1 METVSPLA
9 ADQHYNYLGFPIV
22 LSCRGRFAFV
32 GIKSSGKHSVLK
44 AAIEENFIEPIEIP
58 AAIRASTAPNK
69 MYKYFKEFNLNADIS
84 NIGEYSN
91 DSGGFVM
98 SSDLGRI
105 NDDIHVPS
113 NKLYSIKNNNCY
125 GYSFVLGGF
134 SISSDLHIIEMEA
147 IQATNLSTE
156 ETKHTP
162 NRILESKKCEPK
174 HVKKY
179 DTIKTNVVQK
189 DKNSFLQYLI
199 EKKDETSLVATNSWC
214 IDIGD

>member
-1 METVSPLA
+1 
-9 ADQHYNYLGFPIV
+9 FPIV

-58 AAIRASTAPNK
+58 AAK
-69 MYKYFKEFNLNADIS
+69 FNLNADIS

-162 NRILESKKCEPK
+162 NRIFESKKCEPK

-189 DKNSFLQYLI
+189 DENSFLQYLI